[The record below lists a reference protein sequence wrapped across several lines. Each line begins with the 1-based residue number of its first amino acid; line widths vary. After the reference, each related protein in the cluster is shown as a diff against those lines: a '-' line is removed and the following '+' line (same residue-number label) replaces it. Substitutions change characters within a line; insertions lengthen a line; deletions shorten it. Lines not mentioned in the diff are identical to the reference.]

1 LHTPC
6 CKVDKMCR
14 PGASSS
20 RSPGRKVS
28 PSKGAL
34 RVKRG
39 KGVAMKQKFN
49 RLDCSNRFEDLI
61 GWILSPMA
69 WAFLC
74 VLSPFLFIAKIVTDK
89 VLFFLVGRNVI
100 YNVNWEDPRV
110 ERKILNLDEDD
121 HVITIA
127 SAGCNC
133 LDYVI
138 DGARVTACDLNDCQI
153 ALVELKVAC
162 AKILT
167 FEEFFSIFASNDC
180 DFLREIYPKKLRPML
195 TSPSQSFWDE
205 KIPTI
210 ESFMYFGASGG
221 LAYAAFRVF
230 FPMIG
235 LGWIR
240 TACAERM
247 PPNEFQG
254 IVDVN
259 KVYIKA
265 AAWLIKKVL
274 EPFAIAFA
282 GVPLRQI
289 ELGNKRSNTWLTVF
303 ENIIY
308 RTDFAGD
315 NYFYNGYILGYFDK
329 HSCPNYLMEENFDK
343 MQASLKK
350 GALTL
355 YTGTIEGF
363 LKENMALKAAN
374 KPHATFTVASLL
386 DHMDWMP
393 HEWINSEISILM
405 KNMDPEKGRIFWR
418 SFADDVHSPIL
429 QHLNPVEIDQ
439 YPKVEGGYAGQFD
452 YMSTDRVGMYFSS
465 WIAHIK
471 DANCT
476 IEPRSISWSDSA
488 TTFDTSFLTTLK
500 TGYKIVSFPVKQ
512 ALGFV
517 STKKETANGHG
528 KNIEAFYQDQAA
540 VYDSFRENFLHAR
553 GPMLTC
559 LPTKVEGNMTW
570 IDVGG
575 GTARNLEF
583 IPVDVLKAKF
593 KKIYVVD
600 ISPSLLDVARSRVEK
615 VGLSD
620 IVECVCCD
628 FTDSESVRKHL
639 PKKGSVDIVTFSY
652 SLSMI
657 PNKKGA
663 LESAM
668 SLLKDGGDGYLGIAD
683 FFEKCGR
690 EHLLQY
696 PIQLLKWL
704 EAKAHKYYFRCDGVH
719 LLTDEVINE
728 GVGSDAVKEFDE
740 RFRGSVPLLPIL
752 RPIQGFTFY
761 TKGLKR

>member
-1 LHTPC
+1 
-6 CKVDKMCR
+6 MCR

-28 PSKGAL
+28 PSKGAMK
-34 RVKRG
+34 VKRG

-61 GWILSPMA
+61 GWILSPVA

-100 YNVNWEDPRV
+100 Y
-110 ERKILNLDEDD
+110 
-121 HVITIA
+121 
-127 SAGCNC
+127 
-133 LDYVI
+133 
-138 DGARVTACDLNDCQI
+138 
-153 ALVELKVAC
+153 
-162 AKILT
+162 
-167 FEEFFSIFASNDC
+167 
-180 DFLREIYPKKLRPML
+180 
-195 TSPSQSFWDE
+195 
-205 KIPTI
+205 
-210 ESFMYFGASGG
+210 
-221 LAYAAFRVF
+221 
-230 FPMIG
+230 
-235 LGWIR
+235 
-240 TACAERM
+240 
-247 PPNEFQG
+247 
-254 IVDVN
+254 
-259 KVYIKA
+259 
-265 AAWLIKKVL
+265 
-274 EPFAIAFA
+274 
-282 GVPLRQI
+282 
-289 ELGNKRSNTWLTVF
+289 
-303 ENIIY
+303 
-308 RTDFAGD
+308 
-315 NYFYNGYILGYFDK
+315 
-329 HSCPNYLMEENFDK
+329 
-343 MQASLKK
+343 
-350 GALTL
+350 
-355 YTGTIEGF
+355 
-363 LKENMALKAAN
+363 
-374 KPHATFTVASLL
+374 
-386 DHMDWMP
+386 
-393 HEWINSEISILM
+393 
-405 KNMDPEKGRIFWR
+405 
-418 SFADDVHSPIL
+418 
-429 QHLNPVEIDQ
+429 
-439 YPKVEGGYAGQFD
+439 
-452 YMSTDRVGMYFSS
+452 
-465 WIAHIK
+465 
-471 DANCT
+471 
-476 IEPRSISWSDSA
+476 
-488 TTFDTSFLTTLK
+488 
-500 TGYKIVSFPVKQ
+500 
-512 ALGFV
+512 
-517 STKKETANGHG
+517 
-528 KNIEAFYQDQAA
+528 
-540 VYDSFRENFLHAR
+540 
-553 GPMLTC
+553 
-559 LPTKVEGNMTW
+559 
-570 IDVGG
+570 
-575 GTARNLEF
+575 LEF

-719 LLTDEVINE
+719 LLTDEVVNE